1 MYINYFYKKLILI
14 LGNKEVKGQV
24 LDQPNVK
31 STRITFWNYVNGLL
45 QQAKKKRQCLL
56 KRK

>member
-45 QQAKKKRQCLL
+45 QQAKKKRQ
-56 KRK
+56 